1 MYLGISFLV
10 LEGAILRRVNQ
21 TSIIQTKSKRLID
34 FAWPLCH
41 VAKLIMI
48 YQPPWYIQPPRAG
61 TAHVYRAQRS
71 RLGLFGF
78 SLIWIIPTIPK
89 VQSGDSVRWW
99 NIPSK
104 RGRCLLNNHLQPRT
118 EEDAESVEAVSRDE
132 LPTSGGKPHYR
143 TSAF

>member
-1 MYLGISFLV
+1 MVLCNYGHMYLGISFLV
-10 LEGAILRRVNQ
+10 VTRGSNPHGLFRRVNQ

-41 VAKLIMI
+41 VAKSIMR

-61 TAHVYRAQRS
+61 TAHVYRAQRPG
-71 RLGLFGF
+71 LGLFGF

-99 NIPSK
+99 NIP
-104 RGRCLLNNHLQPRT
+104 
-118 EEDAESVEAVSRDE
+118 
-132 LPTSGGKPHYR
+132 
-143 TSAF
+143 